1 MGKIISLLAA
11 LLAASGLFAETAEI
25 RTHSQNGAVE
35 SKTVKLEKIGAD
47 KFRLAIPKSDI
58 GKDAKFIDIV
68 AEFAKADKGDAGYWI
83 MPRGTYGNFDKDNGI
98 YRRGRQLM
106 PIFGMKRGE
115 KMFWGHMK
123 TYRFDYEVVVE
134 VKKGKYEIFP
144 RITLDTVRKFFEPY
158 DDVVVEFNMLSG
170 KDADY
175 NGMAKAYQKYQ
186 LDQIGRASCRER
198 V

>member
-68 AEFAKADKGDAGYWI
+68 AEFTK
-83 MPRGTYGNFDKDNGI
+83 
-98 YRRGRQLM
+98 
-106 PIFGMKRGE
+106 GE
-115 KMFWGHMK
+115 KSFRSMLINIANGL
-123 TYRFDYEVVVE
+123 TR
-134 VKKGKYEIFP
+134 KGEK
-144 RITLDTVRKFFEPY
+144 
-158 DDVVVEFNMLSG
+158 
-170 KDADY
+170 
-175 NGMAKAYQKYQ
+175 
-186 LDQIGRASCRER
+186 
-198 V
+198 